1 MSVECNPIKPAMSP
15 VGTPGM
21 LIDIT
26 GIEDIKR
33 VKRLFDRALNCDPE
47 AGADLFQ
54 LCDEMDAFIRAYEE
68 KQCSAS

>member
-1 MSVECNPIKPAMSP
+1 MSIACNAIMPAMSP

-33 VKRLFDRALNCDPE
+33 MKRVLDRSLNCDPE
-47 AGADLFQ
+47 AGADLFEMA
-54 LCDEMDAFIRAYEE
+54 DNMDAFIRAYEE
-68 KQCSAS
+68 RNGAI